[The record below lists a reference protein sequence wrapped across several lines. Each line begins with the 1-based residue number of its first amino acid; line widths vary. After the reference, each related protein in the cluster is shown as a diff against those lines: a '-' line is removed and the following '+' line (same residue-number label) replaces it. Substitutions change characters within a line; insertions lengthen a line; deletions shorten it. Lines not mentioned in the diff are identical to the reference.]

1 MNKLVA
7 AVFGCAV
14 VGMASGLMLAKAQ
27 QSRGAVLIAGDR
39 PVTAEEIT
47 AKLKMDGWSELV
59 VSRNG
64 RYFQVSGLRNGQAG
78 NIAVDSLTGRLRD
91 DDDDD
96 DDDD

>member
-7 AVFGCAV
+7 LVFGCAALGV
-14 VGMASGLMLAKAQ
+14 ASAVILAKAE
-27 QSRGAVLIAGDR
+27 QSRGPVLITGDR

-47 AKLKMDGWSELV
+47 TKLKMDGWSDVV

-64 RYFQVSGLRNGQAG
+64 RYFQVSGVLNGQAG

-91 DDDDD
+91 NDDDDD
-96 DDDD
+96 DD